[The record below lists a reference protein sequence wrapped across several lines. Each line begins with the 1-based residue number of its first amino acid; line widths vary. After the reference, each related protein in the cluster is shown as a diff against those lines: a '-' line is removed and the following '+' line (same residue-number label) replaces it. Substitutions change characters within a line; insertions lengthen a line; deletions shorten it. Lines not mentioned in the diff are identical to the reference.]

1 MFFNSAVLTDY
12 MREANMAIPKTR
24 TENMNMNKFTIPARH
39 IKAAMI
45 FQAKGDVRYYLN
57 GIHLN
62 KEEGRI
68 ESTNGHCLIT
78 LGSDEIKEIP
88 KSMIIHVSGT
98 VPASAFYADV
108 TMINDIC
115 GVIEFRNGKGDRV
128 PSHGT
133 RKRLFFDVIEGRYP
147 DIEKVLP
154 SGNLVKTD
162 KIGFNPE
169 YMGWAGKAASALGSP
184 YCVAVAGL
192 RGPNNSIEISIM
204 GLYDEVK
211 VFVMPCRF

>member
-1 MFFNSAVLTDY
+1 
-12 MREANMAIPKTR
+12 
-24 TENMNMNKFTIPARH
+24 MNKFTLPARH

-45 FQAKGDVRYYLN
+45 FQAKGDVRHYLN

-62 KEEGRI
+62 KEQGRI

-78 LGSDEIKEIP
+78 LGSDEIKDIP
-88 KSMIIHVSGT
+88 NSMIIQVSGT

-108 TMINDIC
+108 TMIDDLC
-115 GVIEFRNGKGDRV
+115 GVIEFRNGKGERV

-133 RKRLFFDVIEGRYP
+133 RKRVFFDIIEGKYP

-154 SGNLVKTD
+154 SGKLVKTD

-169 YMGWAGKAASALGSP
+169 YMGWAGKAATALGAR
-184 YCVAVAGL
+184 YCIAVAGL
-192 RGPNNSIEISIM
+192 RGPTKPIELSINGI
-204 GLYDEVK
+204 DDDVK
-211 VFVMPCRF
+211 IVVMPCRF